1 MIKHSQGTLAQDSG
15 KAGDSLVAAHLIKSG
30 ITIYESYSAFQ
41 NSIIPKDKIV
51 AVKQY
56 PYTNWFGAPGR
67 IDFGL
72 FKGTVPLLGIEVK
85 TQEVPGSVD
94 EKMLGVLVHA
104 NKSIFP
110 EYLCATM
117 GKHWKEKRGKLIIE
131 AINLEASLIK
141 KNKFVALDYEG
152 TCAKIDQV
160 INNQMKKV
168 TKKVNIAYVG
178 SSPVAYTKDRDSD
191 SWYTPEKY
199 TNSARNVFGGTIDL
213 DPFSSVKANETVKAS
228 RIFTEKDD
236 GCSKDWNAKSVWLNP
251 PYGPLMKVAVNK
263 FLTELEKSNFEQ
275 AIILCNNSTD
285 TGWFKKLADTA
296 NALCFTDH
304 RISFIAVDGKKSS
317 VNTRGQCFLYYGNDI
332 DAFYREFSEYGL
344 IVTGYKLAKT

>member
-94 EKMLGVLVHA
+94 EKMLGVLFHA
-104 NKSIFP
+104 NKSIFQ

-131 AINLEASLIK
+131 AINLEASRIK
-141 KNKFVALDYEG
+141 NNKFVALD
-152 TCAKIDQV
+152 
-160 INNQMKKV
+160 
-168 TKKVNIAYVG
+168 
-178 SSPVAYTKDRDSD
+178 
-191 SWYTPEKY
+191 
-199 TNSARNVFGGTIDL
+199 
-213 DPFSSVKANETVKAS
+213 
-228 RIFTEKDD
+228 
-236 GCSKDWNAKSVWLNP
+236 
-251 PYGPLMKVAVNK
+251 MKVLVLK
-263 FLTELEKSNFEQ
+263 LTK
-275 AIILCNNSTD
+275 
-285 TGWFKKLADTA
+285 
-296 NALCFTDH
+296 
-304 RISFIAVDGKKSS
+304 
-317 VNTRGQCFLYYGNDI
+317 
-332 DAFYREFSEYGL
+332 
-344 IVTGYKLAKT
+344 